1 MADKRKLL
9 KDADEAYAEL
19 IEAVAGLSEREMSQV
34 WLGVWG
40 AREILIHIAGWDRE
54 MLPALQRIGRGEP
67 PYAPGTYDDADA
79 WNARFVEARLGANA
93 SGILAELAANHAAF
107 VAAAS
112 ALPEESFLPGGGAA
126 DLVSGTTT
134 GHYREHAEQIRGWRE
149 EKARHA

>member
-9 KDADEAYAEL
+9 KDADEAYTEL
-19 IEAVAGLSEREMSQV
+19 LEAVAGLSDLELSRV
-34 WLGVWG
+34 WLGTWG

-54 MLPALQRIGRGEP
+54 MLPALQRLGRGEP

-93 SGILAELAANHAAF
+93 SGILAELAANHSAF
-107 VAAAS
+107 VAAA
-112 ALPEESFLPGGGAA
+112 ATLPEEAFTADGGAA
-126 DLVSGTTT
+126 DLVTGTTT

-149 EKARHA
+149 EKARQA